1 MKQLN
6 NNIQSNNYYAKIIS
20 EVNSLAPEKLY
31 DVYCLLHAMNKIN
44 TKTKTHIISKKVISD
59 EDAEELKNIIDTEFN
74 RIEGEW

>member
-6 NNIQSNNYYAKIIS
+6 NIKSNNYYAKIIS

-31 DVYCLLHAMNKIN
+31 DVYRILHEMNKIN
-44 TKTKTHIISKKVISD
+44 TKSKSHIISEKAISD
-59 EDAEELKNIIDTEFN
+59 EDAEELKNIIDAEFN